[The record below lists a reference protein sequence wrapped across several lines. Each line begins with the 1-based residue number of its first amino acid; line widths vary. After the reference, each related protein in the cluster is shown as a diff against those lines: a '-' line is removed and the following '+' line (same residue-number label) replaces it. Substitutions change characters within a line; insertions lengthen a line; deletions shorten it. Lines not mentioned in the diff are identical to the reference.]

1 MWHPVSVA
9 KQLRAVV
16 FALCLAVHG
25 CADVNGGAV
34 EFSWKLR
41 AVTGSEA
48 TFLDCAIQLEPTK
61 QRVQVAR
68 IQLEWDVE
76 DRSGHHE
83 MGARSWACEDDHGVT
98 KFELPEGVALLH
110 VSPICENTGDVAPA
124 STFKAPAPEQRNVI
138 VGNTISLGG
147 VELLLEVSSCDLQ
160 ACICQQ

>member
-34 EFSWKLR
+34 ELSWKLR
-41 AVTGSEA
+41 AVTGSEF

-61 QRVQVAR
+61 ERVQVAR
-68 IQLEWDVE
+68 IQLDWEVE
-76 DRSGHHE
+76 DNTGHLDI
-83 MGARSWACEDDHGVT
+83 GSRSWPCDDDHGVT
-98 KFELPEGVALLH
+98 QFELPEGVALLH
-110 VSPICENTGDVAPA
+110 VSPICGNGDVALEN
-124 STFKAPAPEQRNVI
+124 TFKSPAPEQRNVI

-160 ACICQQ
+160 ACICQ